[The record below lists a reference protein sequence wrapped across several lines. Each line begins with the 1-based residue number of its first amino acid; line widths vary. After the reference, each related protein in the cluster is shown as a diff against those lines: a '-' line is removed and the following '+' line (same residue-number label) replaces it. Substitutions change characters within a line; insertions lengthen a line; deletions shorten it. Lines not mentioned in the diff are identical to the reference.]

1 MFALTCPH
9 CKTELKTKF
18 ARPGATV
25 KCTHCQQTYL
35 LDARNT
41 REVPDPVPAG
51 VTDAAKPGQAGARS
65 ESKMAMAAMKE
76 MAQEMGELVPEV
88 DIYAP
93 AEGEKASKTIKLIL
107 AVCLLVVVL
116 VGALYLIATTPAI
129 HDLFKSAPAKPTQPA
144 KAAHPA
150 YEPGARPASDF

>member
-25 KCTHCQQTYL
+25 KCSQCQQTYL

-41 REVPDPVPAG
+41 REVPDPIPAG
-51 VTDAAKPGQAGARS
+51 VTAPAQPGQAGARS
-65 ESKMAMAAMKE
+65 ESKMAMAAMRE
-76 MAQEMGELVPEV
+76 MAEEMGELVPEV

-93 AEGEKASKTIKLIL
+93 SDSEKSSKTVKLIL
-107 AVCLLVVVL
+107 AICLLVVVS
-116 VGALYLIATTPAI
+116 VGALYLIATTPI
-129 HDLFKSAPAKPTQPA
+129 RDLFGSTPAKQPA
-144 KAAHPA
+144 PKKTTPA
-150 YEPGARPASDF
+150 FEPGARPASDF